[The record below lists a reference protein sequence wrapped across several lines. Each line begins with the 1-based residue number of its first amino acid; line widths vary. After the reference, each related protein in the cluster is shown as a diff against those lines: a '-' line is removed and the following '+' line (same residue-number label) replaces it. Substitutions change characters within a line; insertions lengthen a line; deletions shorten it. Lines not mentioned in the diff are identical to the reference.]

1 MAASAARK
9 FLLKLELSLL
19 HMKKKPLVAIIGRP
33 NVGKSTLFNRII
45 KKRTAIVHD
54 QPGVTRDRNYAEAE
68 WSGYKFVLI
77 DTGGYFSGTTDVIN
91 QAVLKQIQEAID
103 EATVIVFVVDG
114 QTGATA
120 LDVEIARLLQRTE
133 KKVLLAVNK
142 IDDTSHSLQTADF
155 FRLGLGEP
163 HPISAVTGRATGDFL
178 EELVQ
183 RLPQHAQSE
192 AGSIENDEANGKR
205 NPEDLPLAIVGRPNV
220 GKSSLVNALV
230 GYEKAIVTEIAGTT
244 RDAIDTKLRYKERDI
259 VLIDTAGLRKT
270 ARVKETVEFYS
281 TVRTREAILRCNVAA
296 VLVDATEGINDQD
309 LHIVSEVAKS
319 NKGMILAVN
328 KWDLFE
334 KDADTAR
341 IFDKQLQEALRI
353 YNYAPIIFI
362 SALKGQRVFKLLELA
377 LAVHAERGRELRTAE
392 LNEFLQ
398 AALQKY
404 PPPSMDQREVKIK
417 YCTQVKTNPPVF
429 AVFCNHPESIRANY
443 RQYLEKR
450 FRAQFGFAGVPLTF
464 SFRKK

>member
-1 MAASAARK
+1 
-9 FLLKLELSLL
+9 
-19 HMKKKPLVAIIGRP
+19 MKKKPVVAIIGRP
-33 NVGKSTLFNRII
+33 NVGKSTLFNRVI

-54 QPGVTRDRNYAEAE
+54 LPGVTRDRNYSEAE
-68 WSGYKFVLI
+68 WAGYEFVLI
-77 DTGGYFSGTTDVIN
+77 DTGGYFSGTADVIN
-91 QAVLKQIQEAID
+91 QAVLRQIQEAID

-114 QTGATA
+114 QIGATA
-120 LDVEIARLLQRTE
+120 LDVEIARLLQRSQ
-133 KKVLLAVNK
+133 KKIVLAVNK
-142 IDDTSHSLQTADF
+142 IDDTRHAPQTADF

-163 HPISAVTGRATGDFL
+163 RPISAVTGRAIGDFL
-178 EELVQ
+178 DELVQ
-183 RLPQHAQSE
+183 SLPESAQTKARAPQE
-192 AGSIENDEANGKR
+192 EEANGKL
-205 NPEDLPLAIVGRPNV
+205 NHKDLQLAIVGRPNV
-220 GKSSLVNALV
+220 GKSALLNALV
-230 GYEKAIVTEIAGTT
+230 GYEKAIVTAIAGTT
-244 RDAIDTKLRYKERDI
+244 RDAIDTKLRYKEHDI

-309 LHIVSEVAKS
+309 LHIIAEVAQS
-319 NKGMILAVN
+319 NKGIVLAIN
-328 KWDLFE
+328 KWDLVE

-341 IFDKQLQEALRI
+341 IFGKQIQEALRI
-353 YNYAPIIFI
+353 YSYAPLIFI
-362 SALKGQRVFKLLELA
+362 SALQGQRVFKLLDMA
-377 LAVHAERGRELRTAE
+377 LAVHAERGRELRTTE

-398 AALQKY
+398 EALQKY

-429 AVFCNHPESIRANY
+429 AVFCNHPQSIRSNY

-450 FRAQFGFAGVPLTF
+450 FRTKFGFTGVPLTF

>member
-1 MAASAARK
+1 
-9 FLLKLELSLL
+9 
-19 HMKKKPLVAIIGRP
+19 MKKKPVVAIIGRP
-33 NVGKSTLFNRII
+33 NVGKSTLFNRVI

-54 QPGVTRDRNYAEAE
+54 MPGVTRDRNYSEAE
-68 WSGYKFVLI
+68 WAGTEFVLI

-91 QAVLKQIQEAID
+91 QAVLRQIQEAID
-103 EATVIVFVVDG
+103 EAAVIVFVVDA

-120 LDVEIARLLQRTE
+120 LDVEIARLLQRSV
-133 KKVLLAVNK
+133 KDVLLAVNK
-142 IDDTSHSLQTADF
+142 IDDARHSPQTADF
-155 FRLGLGEP
+155 FRLGLGDP
-163 HPISAVTGRATGDFL
+163 HPISAVTGRAIGDFL
-178 EELVQ
+178 DELVK
-183 RLPQHAQSE
+183 RLPQHAQSKAVTE
-192 AGSIENDEANGKR
+192 DEEGGERQRLSAN
-205 NPEDLPLAIVGRPNV
+205 LQLAIVGRPNV

-244 RDAIDTKLRYKERDI
+244 RDAIDTKLRYKEREV

-309 LHIVSEVAKS
+309 LHIISEVAKS
-319 NKGMILAVN
+319 NKGIVLAIN
-328 KWDLFE
+328 KWDLVE

-341 IFDKQLQEALRI
+341 IFGKQIQEALRI
-353 YNYAPIIFI
+353 YNYAPLIFI
-362 SALKGQRVFKLLELA
+362 SALQGQRVFKLLEMA
-377 LAVHAERGRELRTAE
+377 LAVHGERGRELRTTE

-398 AALQKY
+398 EAMQKY

-417 YCTQVKTNPPVF
+417 YCTQVKINPPVF
-429 AVFCNHPESIRANY
+429 AVFCNHPQSIRSNY

-450 FRAQFGFAGVPLTF
+450 FRAKFGFTGVPLTF